1 MISEKR
7 WGDMKQNDRAELI
20 LFAENFHQQVIAEC
34 DVEEEEAFRE
44 DRFTEDFIDY
54 LVEAG
59 EVEDGITCYHSAPR
73 LQLNGYGINSDQD
86 CLYLFISLCKW
97 GLPPAILEISEVE
110 NAFERLIKYFE
121 RAVDG
126 YHLKLEEASQ
136 VFDSAQQIHLLCEK
150 KQLTTV
156 IFYLLTDGIANL
168 EYDGP
173 GEIKGVKATYDIWDI
188 ERLFRL
194 CSSKKERESIDIDF
208 LALTG
213 EPIRCLTMPLQNTDY
228 LTYMTI
234 LPADLLVK
242 IYDQYGPKLLEKNV
256 RTFLQIRGKVNKGIY
271 STILNEPHMFLAY
284 NNGIC
289 ITAEGVSTE
298 SASDNGVGISL
309 IRDFQIVNGA
319 QTVASLHRARHEDRA
334 SLDRILVPAKITVV
348 ESREK
353 MEELVPKISEYSNS
367 QNRISMADFSSNHP
381 FHRAVEEL
389 SRTIWAPAAGEAQR
403 QTRWFYERARGQ
415 YLDEKGRERDA
426 ARRKVFE
433 RIHLGRQVF
442 TKTDLAKFENTW
454 NQLPHIVS
462 RGAQKNFQ
470 EFTLRLQQ
478 IGQFIPDQEYFRHLI
493 AKAILFRKA
502 ERLVQAQEYGGYRAN
517 IVTYTLAWLSRKTG
531 MKIDLDTIWENQ
543 DLSPVLSNTIVNIS
557 KYAHEHITNPPDG
570 QNVTEWCKKE
580 ECWNSFKKVK
590 IDLEDKF
597 YNELSTEIQGT
608 LGETREEDTRKV
620 NEVMSIPSNTWLA
633 LSGWA
638 KQTANLEGWQRS
650 LVYKIGRYYVGRV
663 KEPSRR
669 QAIQALKALHEAE
682 QLGFDRQSAT

>member
-1 MISEKR
+1 MKR
-7 WGDMKQNDRAELI
+7 NEREDLI
-20 LFAENFHQQVIAEC
+20 IFTENFQQQILAGC

-54 LVEAG
+54 LLEAG
-59 EVEDGITCYHSAPR
+59 EVEDGTTCYHSAPG
-73 LQLNGYGINSDQD
+73 LQLNGYGVNSEQD
-86 CLYLFISLCKW
+86 CLYLFISVCKW
-97 GLPPAILEISEVE
+97 ELPPAILQMGEVE
-110 NAFERLIKYFE
+110 NAFKRLIKYFE

-136 VFDSAQQIHLLCEK
+136 VFDSAQQIHLLYGNG
-150 KQLTTV
+150 LLSTV
-156 IFYLLTDGIANL
+156 KFYIFTDGIANL

-173 GEIKGVKATYDIWDI
+173 DKVKGIRAIYDIWDI

-194 CSSKKERESIDIDF
+194 CSSKKERESIDINF
-208 LALTG
+208 QTLTG
-213 EPIRCLTMPLQNTDY
+213 KSIPCLPMPIQDSDY

-234 LPADLLVK
+234 LPGELLVR
-242 IYDQYGPKLLEKNV
+242 IYDQHGPKLLERNV

-289 ITAEGVSTE
+289 ITAEAISIEHSSDKG
-298 SASDNGVGISL
+298 ASISL
-309 IRDFQIVNGA
+309 IKDFQIVNGA

-348 ESREK
+348 ESHEK

-389 SRTIWAPAAGEAQR
+389 SRVTWAPATDGSQK

-433 RIHLGRQVF
+433 RIHPSRQVF

-478 IGQFIPDQEYFRHLI
+478 IGQFVPDQGYFRNLI
-493 AKAILFRKA
+493 AKAILFKRA
-502 ERLVQAQEYGGYRAN
+502 ERLVQEQGYGGYRAN
-517 IVTYTLAWLSRKTG
+517 IVTYTIAWLSNKTG
-531 MKIDLDTIWENQ
+531 MKIDLDLIWENQ
-543 DLSPVLSNTIVNIS
+543 DLSEALNDAIVSVS
-557 KYAHEHITNPPDG
+557 KYAHEHITNPPSG

-580 ECWNSFKKVK
+580 ECWNTFRKVEIGLK
-590 IDLEDKF
+590 DEF
-597 YNELSTEIQGT
+597 YNELSSEIQGAF
-608 LGETREEDTRKV
+608 GEISEEDTHKIS
-620 NEVMSIPSNTWLA
+620 EVMSIPSNTWLS

-638 KQTANLEGWQRS
+638 KQTDNLEGWQRS
-650 LVYKIGRYYVGRV
+650 LVYKIGKYCVGRG
-663 KEPSRR
+663 KEPSRK
-669 QAIQALKALHEAE
+669 QAVQALKALNEAE
-682 QLGFDRQSAT
+682 QLGFDRQSVV

>member
-1 MISEKR
+1 MTTNNEER
-7 WGDMKQNDRAELI
+7 LI
-20 LFAENFHQQVIAEC
+20 LFTENFQQQVIAGC

-54 LVEAG
+54 LLEAG
-59 EVEDGITCYHSAPR
+59 EVEDGTTCFHSAPG
-73 LQLNGYGINSDQD
+73 LQVNGYGVNSDQD
-86 CLYLFISLCKW
+86 CLYLFISVCKW
-97 GLPPAILEISEVE
+97 DLPPVSLQMNEVA
-110 NAFERLIKYFE
+110 NAFKKLIKYFE

-136 VFDSAQQIHLLCEK
+136 VFDSAQQIHLLYENK
-150 KQLTTV
+150 LLSTV
-156 IFYLLTDGIANL
+156 RFYILTDGIANL

-173 GEIKGVKATYDIWDI
+173 DEVNSVRAIYDIWDI

-208 LALTG
+208 RALTG
-213 EPIRCLTMPLQNTDY
+213 EPIPCLPMPLQNTDY

-234 LPADLLVK
+234 LPAELLVR
-242 IYDQYGPKLLEKNV
+242 IYDQHGPKILERNV

-289 ITAEGVSTE
+289 ITAEAVSIEPSSDEGVR
-298 SASDNGVGISL
+298 ISL

-319 QTVASLHRARHEDRA
+319 QTMASLHRARHEDKA

-348 ESREK
+348 ASHEK

-389 SRTIWAPAAGEAQR
+389 SRTIWAPAIDGSQR

-433 RIHLGRQVF
+433 KIHPSRQVF

-454 NQLPHIVS
+454 NQLPHYVS

-478 IGQFIPDQEYFRHLI
+478 TGQFMPDEEYFRHLV

-502 ERLVQAQEYGGYRAN
+502 ERLIQEQKYGGYRAN
-517 IVTYTLAWLSRKTG
+517 IVTYTLAWLSHKTG
-531 MKIDLDTIWENQ
+531 MKIDLDPIWENQ
-543 DLSPVLSNTIVNIS
+543 DLSPAVCDAIVTVS
-557 KYAHEHITNPPDG
+557 EYAHDHITNPPGG

-580 ECWNSFKKVK
+580 ECWNSFRKVR
-590 IDLEDKF
+590 IDLENGF
-597 YNELSTEIQGT
+597 YDELSNEIHGA
-608 LGETREEDTRKV
+608 LGETREEDISKI
-620 NEVMSIPSNTWLA
+620 NEVMSIPSNTWLS

-638 KQTANLEGWQRS
+638 KQTGNLEGRQRS
-650 LVYKIGRYYVGRV
+650 LVYNIGKYYAGRD
-663 KEPSRR
+663 KEPSIK
-669 QAIQALKALHEAE
+669 QAIYALKALHEAE
-682 QLGFDRQSAT
+682 QLGFDRQNVT

>member
-1 MISEKR
+1 
-7 WGDMKQNDRAELI
+7 MKQNEREELI
-20 LFAENFHQQVIAEC
+20 FFTENFQQQIIAGC

-54 LVEAG
+54 LLEAG
-59 EVEDGITCYHSAPR
+59 EVEDGTTCYHSAPG
-73 LQLNGYGINSDQD
+73 LQLNGYGVNSEQD
-86 CLYLFISLCKW
+86 CLYLFISVCKW
-97 GLPPAILEISEVE
+97 ELPPAILQMSEVE
-110 NAFERLIKYFE
+110 NAFKRLIKYFE

-136 VFDSAQQIHLLCEK
+136 VFDSAQQIHLLYENK
-150 KQLTTV
+150 LLSTV
-156 IFYLLTDGIANL
+156 RFYILTDGIADL

-173 GEIKGVKATYDIWDI
+173 DEVKGIKVIYDIWDI
-188 ERLFRL
+188 GRLFRL

-208 LALTG
+208 QTLTG
-213 EPIRCLTMPLQNTDY
+213 ESIPCLPMPLQNTDY

-234 LPADLLVK
+234 LPAELLVK
-242 IYDQYGPKLLEKNV
+242 IYDQHGPKLLERNV

-289 ITAEGVSTE
+289 ITAEAVSIEPSSDEGVR
-298 SASDNGVGISL
+298 ISL

-319 QTVASLHRARHEDRA
+319 QTVASLHRARHENKA
-334 SLDRILVPAKITVV
+334 SLEGILVPAKITVV
-348 ESREK
+348 ESHEK

-389 SRTIWAPAAGEAQR
+389 SRTIWAPAIDGSQR

-426 ARRKVFE
+426 DRRKIFE
-433 RIHLGRQVF
+433 KIHPSRQVF

-454 NQLPHIVS
+454 NQLPHYVS

-478 IGQFIPDQEYFRHLI
+478 IDQFVPDQEYFRHLA
-493 AKAILFRKA
+493 AKAILFKRA
-502 ERLVQAQEYGGYRAN
+502 ERLVQEQGYGGYRAN
-517 IVTYTLAWLSRKTG
+517 IVTYTLAWLSHKTG
-531 MKIDLDTIWENQ
+531 MKIDLDLIWENQ
-543 DLSPVLSNTIVNIS
+543 DLSQALNNAIVTVS
-557 KYAHEHITNPPDG
+557 KYAYEHITSPLGG

-580 ECWNSFKKVK
+580 ECWNSFRKVK
-590 IDLEDKF
+590 IDLEDEF
-597 YNELSTEIQGT
+597 YNELSSEIQGP
-608 LGETREEDTRKV
+608 LGETSEDDTRRV
-620 NEVMSIPSNTWLA
+620 NEVMSISSNIWLS

-638 KQTANLEGWQRS
+638 KQTGNLEGWQRS
-650 LVYKIGRYYVGRV
+650 LVYKIGRYYVGKG

-669 QAIQALKALHEAE
+669 QAIQALKALNEAE
-682 QLGFDRQSAT
+682 QLGFDRQSAV